1 MPNFQGEN
9 LQSVLA
15 RLEALKLRVGTIRET
30 VNSRYSP
37 GTISGQAPAA
47 GSSVY
52 EGTTV
57 DLELVKSDA
66 GIPKRARIQFVVPE
80 GPIRQTCKI
89 LVQDSNGIRTAY
101 EGVHKPGER
110 IEKVVEG
117 TGEMTIRILANNKLI
132 QEQTF

>member
-1 MPNFQGEN
+1 
-9 LQSVLA
+9 
-15 RLEALKLRVGTIRET
+15 
-30 VNSRYSP
+30 
-37 GTISGQAPAA
+37 
-47 GSSVY
+47 
-52 EGTTV
+52 
-57 DLELVKSDA
+57 
-66 GIPKRARIQFVVPE
+66 VVPE